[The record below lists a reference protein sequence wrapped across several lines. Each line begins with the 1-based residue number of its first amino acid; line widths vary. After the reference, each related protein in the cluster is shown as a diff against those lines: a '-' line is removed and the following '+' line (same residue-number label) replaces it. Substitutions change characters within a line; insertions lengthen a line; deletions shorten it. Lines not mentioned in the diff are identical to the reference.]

1 MAIDITNAISVIQAK
16 ESALT
21 SSDDSTEIIKLLNA
35 IKLTEDQV
43 IRSYATV
50 TDLPTASADNEGS
63 IHYVRDTDFLYGS
76 NGCQWNLLGQ
86 YFAGT
91 GICISNNCIINTFS
105 LGDYNTDSLAEG
117 SCNFY
122 YTDAKVDTHLNQ
134 STAVNGNY
142 LKWNG
147 SDYEWATVPAGYTDS
162 DVNTFLAGGT
172 AGNIVTCGYLAGP
185 ATFTIDPAAVGD
197 NTGTVVIAGNLQVDG
212 TTTTVNSC
220 VLDIC
225 DLNITLAKGAINST
239 AADGAGLTVDCANA
253 TLTYDSVNDRW
264 AMNKDLSAN
273 LIGTVSDI
281 TNHCLTNLS
290 DVDLVSTPPS
300 DGQALVYDNAN
311 SIWEPATISSSSTYQ
326 ENVATATSDGQTVF
340 SFSAAFEGY
349 NSTTPADSHLEIY
362 WNGSRLMYGANYD
375 YTITANNQITLTSG
389 TGILT
394 GDIIFAISISNMTL
408 SRLYTP

>member
-21 SSDDSTEIIKLLNA
+21 NSDDSTEIIKLLNA

-117 SCNFY
+117 SCNLY
-122 YTDAKVDTHLNQ
+122 YSDTRVGTYL
-134 STAVNGNY
+134 SNGN
-142 LKWNG
+142 L
-147 SDYEWATVPAGYTDS
+147 
-162 DVNTFLAGGT
+162 
-172 AGNIVTCGYLAGP
+172 GNIVTCGYLAGP

-220 VLDIC
+220 TLEIVDKNIVLSC
-225 DLNITLAKGAINST
+225 GSTNGAAS
-239 AADGAGLTVDCANA
+239 DGAGITI
-253 TLTYDSVNDRW
+253 
-264 AMNKDLSAN
+264 DL
-273 LIGTVSDI
+273 G
-281 TNHCLTNLS
+281 
-290 DVDLVSTPPS
+290 S
-300 DGQALVYDNAN
+300 DGTSSFTYNNTNNNWQLDKGINITTGAYTINNDNIILL
-311 SIWEPATISSSSTYQ
+311 SKKEPI
-326 ENVATATSDGQTVF
+326 NIVATAAASYDIDAIDQQVIHITADATSNWTTNIRAN
-340 SFSAAFEGY
+340 S
-349 NSTTPADSHLEIY
+349 STTLDSILAVGQSMTFVVLATQGATAYYNNILQVDSVTQTPK
-362 WNGSRLMYGANYD
+362 WGGGSAPTAGNINSVDSYSYTVIKTAANT
-375 YTITANNQITLTSG
+375 YTVLAN
-389 TGILT
+389 
-394 GDIIFAISISNMTL
+394 IIQFA
-408 SRLYTP
+408 